1 MIERE
6 FQFSFE
12 IEDIVINGKIDRID
26 KGDTG
31 YNVIDYKTSK
41 KATKANKNI
50 QLAIYS
56 MYLEQEK
63 QHDFGGSPE
72 SASLYFLREKDEP
85 IRSYKFDV
93 EELIEMRGNILEVG
107 KNIRNQNFSSCKG
120 FHCEWCDYK
129 NLLCPEWEE
138 K

>member
-1 MIERE
+1 VIERE

-56 MYLEQEK
+56 MYICR
-63 QHDFGGSPE
+63 F
-72 SASLYFLREKDEP
+72 
-85 IRSYKFDV
+85 
-93 EELIEMRGNILEVG
+93 ILFTG
-107 KNIRNQNFSSCKG
+107 RRTIKNS
-120 FHCEWCDYK
+120 
-129 NLLCPEWEE
+129 
-138 K
+138 